1 MCFAGTPGTGWPRS
15 IPVRIIQQRPWRG
28 PPGLGGSYNRL
39 KVWWR
44 GRVVVALDGSGL
56 RGAVLSR
63 GITRVEARA
72 LDRVP
77 LDLAALV
84 PSPTEPNLVRPDAVQ
99 AALDQVL
106 ERLGRPARAT
116 FVLPLGVA
124 RMSLL
129 DIPTGTDPR
138 DYGRFRLGPTLGFP
152 PDEAIVDVLSLGTRM
167 LGAAVRRPIVTEY
180 EKLAE
185 DCGVGLD
192 RVDLM
197 PFPAL
202 ASGRRELAAGRIDV
216 FLGDAAF
223 AVAHWQAG
231 ELSAFHTRWRGPGE
245 GEDRIGRLVER
256 LARSSSGAVA
266 PRVMVVGE
274 GSTAVAEALRLRGQ
288 PAEPGPEAT
297 LLGAAA

>member
-1 MCFAGTPGTGWPRS
+1 
-15 IPVRIIQQRPWRG
+15 
-28 PPGLGGSYNRL
+28 
-39 KVWWR
+39 
-44 GRVVVALDGSGL
+44 VVALDGSGL

-84 PSPTEPNLVRPDAVQ
+84 PSPTEPNLVRPEAVK

-129 DIPTGTDPR
+129 DSTAGAEPR
-138 DYGRFRLGPTLGFP
+138 DYARFRLGPTLGYP
-152 PDEAIVDVLSLGTRM
+152 PDEAIVDVLPFGTRT
-167 LGAAVRRPIVTEY
+167 LGAAVRRAIVTEY

-185 DCGVGLD
+185 ECGLGLE

-197 PFPAL
+197 PLPAL
-202 ASGRRELAAGRIDV
+202 ASGRRELAVARVDV

-231 ELSAFHTRWRGPGE
+231 ELSAFHTRWRGPG
-245 GEDRIGRLVER
+245 GGMDRIGRLVER
-256 LARSSSGAVA
+256 LAHSSSGAIA
-266 PRVMVVGE
+266 PRVMVLGE
-274 GSTAVAEALRLRGQ
+274 GSAAVAEALRLRGH
-288 PAEPGPEAT
+288 PAEPGPEVT